1 LLLQTGAVDGD
12 LAGVVDQAVEQVGAD
27 AHLLLWGAHAGA
39 LVLVAQVIDRRRQGA
54 QAGSGR
60 RRRRRDGLLHPL
72 LHWLLGRLLCRLLRC
87 LRGRLAGGCRLFGR
101 GRHRIQRLALGQG
114 VDLGDQV
121 GRQGDR
127 TALADAGDHAVQA
140 VEGILEHADAGG
152 VELASAFGHGFQQ
165 RLHRVAQLADR
176 EDAGHAG
183 TALERVQVALQ
194 GDDALGLA
202 GVVAQAGQQAIG
214 MVQQVGG
221 LFQEDVQQILVD
233 VAGIQRLVRVGLALA
248 GEGIGALGLFRGS
261 LFLGGG
267 GFGGRGFGGG
277 GFGGSG
283 VGGRGLGGSGCGGG
297 GGGGGGGGSDGVG
310 SGGVGG
316 GGGGGGGGG
325 RVGGGV
331 GGGGIGGGGI
341 GGGGGGVGGGGGGGS
356 GFGGGGFGG
365 GSFGS
370 GGFGGSGFGSG

>member
-1 LLLQTGAVDGD
+1 
-12 LAGVVDQAVEQVGAD
+12 
-27 AHLLLWGAHAGA
+27 
-39 LVLVAQVIDRRRQGA
+39 
-54 QAGSGR
+54 
-60 RRRRRDGLLHPL
+60 
-72 LHWLLGRLLCRLLRC
+72 
-87 LRGRLAGGCRLFGR
+87 
-101 GRHRIQRLALGQG
+101 
-114 VDLGDQV
+114 
-121 GRQGDR
+121 
-127 TALADAGDHAVQA
+127 A

-267 GFGGRGFGGG
+267 GFGGRGFGGS

-283 VGGRGLGGSGCGGG
+283 F
-297 GGGGGGGGSDGVG
+297 
-310 SGGVGG
+310 
-316 GGGGGGGGG
+316 
-325 RVGGGV
+325 
-331 GGGGIGGGGI
+331 
-341 GGGGGGVGGGGGGGS
+341 GGS

-365 GSFGS
+365 SGFGS
-370 GGFGGSGFGSG
+370 SGLGSSGFAGSGFGSSGFGGSGFGGGGC